1 MSVPQLDSSETDEE
15 PNSTQHY
22 YITAPSLLMCL
33 SSCWKTPDIK
43 SELAIA
49 ISPWQ
54 GDVKQLTALSFVEGL
69 NTTYCCSIPLCK
81 VLNCDNL
88 PSLEAQLFPLYL
100 SSHTHCTPL
109 LVEASKTH
117 VPCPEQYVFLE
128 FGSSHISEN
137 DQKHDTVSP
146 YPNLKC

>member
-1 MSVPQLDSSETDEE
+1 MSVPQLDSSETNEE
-15 PNSTQHY
+15 PNCAQHY
-22 YITAPSLLMCL
+22 SITAPSLLMCL
-33 SSCWKTPDIK
+33 SSCWEAPDIK

-100 SSHTHCTPL
+100 SSHTHRTPL
-109 LVEASKTH
+109 LVETSKTQ
-117 VPCPEQYVFLE
+117 VPCPEQYVCVAS
-128 FGSSHISEN
+128 GSSHFSEN
-137 DQKHDTVSP
+137 DQDHDNVNS
-146 YPNLKC
+146 YQNLKR